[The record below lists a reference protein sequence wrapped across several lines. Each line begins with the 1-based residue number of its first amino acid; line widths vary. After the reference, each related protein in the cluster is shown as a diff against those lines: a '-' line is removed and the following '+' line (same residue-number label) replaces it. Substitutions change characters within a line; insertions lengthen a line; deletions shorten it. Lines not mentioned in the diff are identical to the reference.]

1 MVINKEI
8 DLEKLKKETD
18 VNIIKDTLLKFPGV
32 GEKVADCII
41 LFSLNSFSV
50 FPVDVWVRRVMNEL
64 YLKESFSY
72 LLSSDELDDIH
83 TLVYLY
89 SSPKKNSFGEVR
101 IQLGNKE
108 IGKLFVYG
116 KNK

>member
-64 YLKESFSY
+64 YLKEADETKVSKDKIRSLANQKYGNLAGIAQQY
-72 LLSSDELDDIH
+72 LFYWKREA
-83 TLVYLY
+83 
-89 SSPKKNSFGEVR
+89 
-101 IQLGNKE
+101 
-108 IGKLFVYG
+108 
-116 KNK
+116 